1 YEANRIERQLIGGEQ
16 LQSIIAKSG
25 YYEKELSY
33 VITHGQANGNLGIEL
48 GDYSDLIMEKIERK
62 IKHMLVIIQP
72 ILFTC
77 IGGIVVLMYLAMI
90 MPMFQMMNSI

>member
-1 YEANRIERQLIGGEQ
+1 
-16 LQSIIAKSG
+16 
-25 YYEKELSY
+25 
-33 VITHGQANGNLGIEL
+33 
-48 GDYSDLIMEKIERK
+48 DYSDLIMEKMERK